1 MTDVDRIYEAAV
13 ADDWEEQ
20 NRPESERFPEWKEA
34 VDKLTLAKESIAEAV
49 ALIFEASD
57 MVEGSTFEDRIASFG
72 SCFEDHR
79 SALATMTERMK
90 AN

>member
-1 MTDVDRIYEAAV
+1 MADVDRIYEAEL
-13 ADDWEEQ
+13 ADEWEEQ
-20 NRPESERFPEWKEA
+20 NRPESEGFPQWKEA
-34 VDKLTLAKESIAEAV
+34 VEKLTLAKESIAAAV
-49 ALIFEASD
+49 SLIFEASD

-79 SALATMTERMK
+79 AALSTMTERMK